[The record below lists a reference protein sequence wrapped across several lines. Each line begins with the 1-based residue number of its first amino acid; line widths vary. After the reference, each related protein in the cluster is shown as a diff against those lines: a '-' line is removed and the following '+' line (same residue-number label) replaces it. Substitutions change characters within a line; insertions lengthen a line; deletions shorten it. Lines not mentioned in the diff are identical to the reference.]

1 MTPTL
6 KSSPPVPPVNE
17 SPLVQPYI
25 ASPRRKDR
33 FGKKTRGRIGSV
45 LLHLLMYTL
54 ALVTVAPFLWMV
66 MASFKTL
73 GEILI
78 YPPTWWPRE
87 FILSNYVNAFSAAP
101 FGRYYMNSLFV
112 ALAVTAGQV
121 VTCSMAAYAFARLHF
136 WGRDV
141 LFYIF
146 LGTMMIPGQV
156 TMIPAFMVLYWL
168 GWIDSYAALIVPGLA
183 SAFGTFLLRQFF
195 LTIPKDLEDAAS
207 IDGCGRFGL
216 LWRIILPLSKPA
228 LATLAVFTFMG
239 VFNDFLWPLIVVSS
253 DEMRTVQLGLAI
265 FRDRYQTDWGQLM
278 AASVVATL
286 PILLVFFAAQKYF
299 IQGITLSGL
308 KD

>member
-1 MTPTL
+1 M
-6 KSSPPVPPVNE
+6 K
-17 SPLVQPYI
+17 
-25 ASPRRKDR
+25 A
-33 FGKKTRGRIGSV
+33 KKVLGSV
-45 LLHLLMYTL
+45 LLHAVMYGL
-54 ALVTVAPFLWMV
+54 ALITVAPFLWMV
-66 MASFKTL
+66 MTSFKDL
-73 GEILI
+73 PDILT
-78 YPPTWWPRE
+78 YPPVWWPKR
-87 FILSNYVNAFSAAP
+87 FIIDNYVNAFSAAP
-101 FGRYYMNSLFV
+101 FGRYYFNSVFIAV
-112 ALAVTAGQV
+112 AVTIGQV
-121 VTCSMAAYAFARLHF
+121 ITCSMAAFAFARLRF

-156 TMIPAFMVLYWL
+156 TMIPSFMMLYWL

-195 LTIPKDLEDAAS
+195 LTIPRDLEDAAS

-239 VFNDFLWPLIVVSS
+239 VFNDFLWALIVVSS
-253 DEMRTVQLGLAI
+253 EEMRTVQLGLAI

-278 AASVVATL
+278 AASVTATL
-286 PILLVFFAAQKYF
+286 PILLVFFVAQKYF
-299 IQGITLSGL
+299 IKGITLSGL